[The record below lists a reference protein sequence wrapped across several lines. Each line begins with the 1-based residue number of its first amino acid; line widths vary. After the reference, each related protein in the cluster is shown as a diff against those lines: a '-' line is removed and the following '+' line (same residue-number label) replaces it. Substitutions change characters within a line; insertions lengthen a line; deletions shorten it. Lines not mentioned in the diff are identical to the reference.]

1 MPSTFSPSLRL
12 ELIGNGEQAGNWGN
26 TTNTNL
32 GSLLEQAI
40 TGVESIALPNS
51 DYTLLL
57 GNGVPDQSRNAVLV
71 LTGTLTAAR
80 NVICPSVEKVYLVR
94 NQTVGGFATTIR
106 TAAGTGVEVAN
117 GSNVWV
123 YCDGTN
129 VLAGGPGLNPT
140 TNTVSGT
147 METATR
153 WATARQ
159 LTVTGDAS
167 GSLVAPWDGS
177 TNATLNVTIPGL
189 QQAGVQSLRLANTLP
204 ARVGAVQI
212 TESDTVNIL
221 LGGNVVRTFQGA
233 GAARTGNIVLSGGDV
248 TTALGYS
255 PLITFNGRGGPGNG
269 NITLLASDVTT
280 ALGATAVQNAVTAQT
295 AVTATNFSG
304 TVLGS
309 QVSGTITGASS
320 TITGILG
327 IGNGGTGQTT
337 PSSARAALGAASTG
351 ANTFSGA
358 QTATGFG
365 ITNGLDIGPAS
376 VTFLGA
382 QESVFTQN
390 GQVQIAAGGTAR
402 FRVGSTE
409 AVFLVNVS
417 APQFITT
424 SDRSLK
430 TDVLPVSGALGRVM
444 NYQPVTYKWSPT
456 VEWADNRVHEGF
468 IAQDV
473 ELVNPV
479 AVTSSDGI
487 ASLDAMAIIADLV
500 GAVQTLEARIAALE
514 AAQ

>member
-1 MPSTFSPSLRL
+1 MPSTFSTSLRL

-40 TGVESIALPNS
+40 TGVENIALPNS
-51 DYTLLL
+51 DYTLVL

-71 LTGTLTAAR
+71 LTGALTAAR

-94 NQTVGGFATTIR
+94 NQTTGGFAITIK
-106 TAAGTGVEVAN
+106 TAAGTGVQVSN
-117 GSNVWV
+117 GSNTWV

-129 VLAGGPGLNPT
+129 VLAGGPGFNPT
-140 TNTVSGT
+140 TNAVSGT

-159 LTVTGDAS
+159 LTIAGDAT

-177 TNATLNVTIPGL
+177 TNATLNITIPGI
-189 QQAGVQSLRLANTLP
+189 QQAGVQSVTLANTAP
-204 ARVGAVQI
+204 RVGQVTI

-233 GAARTGNIVLSGGDV
+233 GAARTGAIVLSSGDV
-248 TTALGYS
+248 TAALGYS

-280 ALGATAVQNAVTAQT
+280 ALGATAVQNATNA
-295 AVTATNFSG
+295 ATATTALNFSG
-304 TVLGS
+304 NVSGAQVLGN
-309 QVSGTITGASS
+309 ITGNSS
-320 TITGILG
+320 GITGILG
-327 IGNGGTGQTT
+327 IANGGTGQTT
-337 PSSARAALGAASTG
+337 ATNARIALGAASTG
-351 ANTFSGA
+351 INTFSGD

-365 ITNGLDIGPAS
+365 ITNGLNIGAATI
-376 VTFLGA
+376 TFQGA
-382 QESVFTQN
+382 QESIFAQS
-390 GQVQIAAGGTAR
+390 GQVQIAAGGASR
-402 FRVGSTE
+402 FRVGSSE
-409 AVFLVNVS
+409 AVFNVNVS

-424 SDRSLK
+424 SDRALK
-430 TDVLPVSGALGRVM
+430 TDVTPVSGALGRVM
-444 NYQPVTYKWSPT
+444 AYAPVTYKWSPD

-479 AVTSSDGI
+479 AVTYSSGI

-500 GAVQTLEARIAALE
+500 SAVQTLEARIAALE
-514 AAQ
+514 AGQ

>member
-94 NQTVGGFATTIR
+94 NQTVGGFAITIR

-129 VLAGGPGLNPT
+129 VLAGGPGFNPT

-189 QQAGVQSLRLANTLP
+189 QQAGVQSLTLAATTP
-204 ARVGAVQI
+204 RTGAVTI

-248 TTALGYS
+248 TTALGYTPVAS
-255 PLITFNGRGGPGNG
+255 FNGRSGNVV
-269 NITLLASDVTT
+269 LLASDVTS

-304 TVLGS
+304 NVAGS
-309 QVSGTITGASS
+309 QVLGNITGNAGN
-320 TITGILG
+320 ITGILG
-327 IGNGGTGQTT
+327 IANGGTGST
-337 PSSARAALGAASTG
+337 SAANARSALGAASTG
-351 ANTFSGA
+351 ANTFSGT
-358 QTATGFG
+358 QVATGFTVSSG
-365 ITNGLDIGPAS
+365 IDIQTAAI
-376 VTFLGA
+376 VWLG
-382 QESVFTQN
+382 
-390 GQVQIAAGGTAR
+390 GQDRIDLNAGQMNFVVGGTGRLGIQSSAAT
-402 FRVGSTE
+402 FV
-409 AVFLVNVS
+409 VPVN
-417 APQFITT
+417 APAFNTT
-424 SDRSLK
+424 SDASMK
-430 TDVLPVSGALGRVM
+430 TDVSAVTGGLQRVM
-444 NYQPVTYKWSPT
+444 AYQPVTYRWKQDVP
-456 VEWADNRVHEGF
+456 WADDSLHEGF
-468 IAQDV
+468 VAQDV
-473 ELVNPV
+473 ALVNPI
-479 AVTSSDGI
+479 AAPYSTQGI
-487 ASLDAMAIIADLV
+487 ATIDPVALIADLV
-500 GAVQTLEARIAALE
+500 NAVQTLEARIAALE